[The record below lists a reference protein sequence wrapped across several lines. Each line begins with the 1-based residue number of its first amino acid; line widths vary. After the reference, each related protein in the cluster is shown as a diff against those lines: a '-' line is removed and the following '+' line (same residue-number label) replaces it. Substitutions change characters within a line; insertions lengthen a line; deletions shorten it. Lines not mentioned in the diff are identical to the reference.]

1 MKEKSKKLDF
11 CFPVYDEISEE
22 ISDITA
28 IYLRVST
35 DMQAQDGYGLDFQF
49 DAIKKY
55 VQAYDIKN
63 PVVFVDD
70 GYTGMNEDRPAFREL
85 NRLMEN
91 GRVKFVITYSL
102 DRIGRTQMLI
112 LKFLKER
119 CDKFGCDF
127 YAVKDNID
135 SRSRQ
140 TYGILI
146 SILSIFA
153 EFDHDAIVAK
163 LSQGRYQRALDGLWK
178 GGGIAPVGYQYS
190 KETNTLEVVP
200 EEAVRVQKAFEM
212 YNTREYSPRLIAEA
226 LGFKSD
232 ILVFNILKNRTYI
245 GEITFQ
251 GQQFKGIHQRIIDD
265 ATFMKAQQILQER
278 AVTKQ
283 SSRFLL
289 SSLVYCGV
297 CGAKMRYMKWGK
309 GKNMGGMGAA
319 NEGGARISGVGKNND
334 GANGEISGD
343 NCSSNGGR
351 DVRKAQYKL
360 VLSAALNYKNINTF
374 NITDSFYSK
383 GFIDE
388 GSVTLSTVYKA
399 KGNEAAIVYVMGTQV
414 FEQGKNRRSMRNKIF
429 TAFTR
434 AKGWLKISGVDI
446 ENGQLWREIVQV
458 INDNFTLKFTQT
470 EPKFTVE
477 RGKKADGGAKIKQK
491 IEELKHSGYNKEDIS
506 SMLEEIY
513 GDEE

>member
-178 GGGIAPVGYQYS
+178 GGGIAPVGYKYS
-190 KETNTLEVVP
+190 KRIHWKWFP
-200 EEAVRVQKAFEM
+200 KRRCGCK
-212 YNTREYSPRLIAEA
+212 RRLKCTIRA
-226 LGFKSD
+226 
-232 ILVFNILKNRTYI
+232 NIL
-245 GEITFQ
+245 
-251 GQQFKGIHQRIIDD
+251 
-265 ATFMKAQQILQER
+265 
-278 AVTKQ
+278 
-283 SSRFLL
+283 
-289 SSLVYCGV
+289 
-297 CGAKMRYMKWGK
+297 
-309 GKNMGGMGAA
+309 
-319 NEGGARISGVGKNND
+319 
-334 GANGEISGD
+334 
-343 NCSSNGGR
+343 
-351 DVRKAQYKL
+351 
-360 VLSAALNYKNINTF
+360 
-374 NITDSFYSK
+374 
-383 GFIDE
+383 
-388 GSVTLSTVYKA
+388 
-399 KGNEAAIVYVMGTQV
+399 
-414 FEQGKNRRSMRNKIF
+414 
-429 TAFTR
+429 
-434 AKGWLKISGVDI
+434 
-446 ENGQLWREIVQV
+446 
-458 INDNFTLKFTQT
+458 
-470 EPKFTVE
+470 
-477 RGKKADGGAKIKQK
+477 RG
-491 IEELKHSGYNKEDIS
+491 
-506 SMLEEIY
+506 
-513 GDEE
+513 